1 VDEAGAE
8 AVDAELPPEET
19 EREEPMQLQDLQVE
33 IECRLRQ
40 GESLSR
46 VEESVIDRCE
56 VPEDAKSALWLY
68 GWCLLDD
75 GRRDELSRVNG

>member
-1 VDEAGAE
+1 M
-8 AVDAELPPEET
+8 
-19 EREEPMQLQDLQVE
+19 RLQDLHVE

-46 VEESVIDRCE
+46 VEEAVIDRCE

-75 GRRDELSRVNG
+75 ARRDDELTGVKG

>member
-1 VDEAGAE
+1 VDEA
-8 AVDAELPPEET
+8 DAEGGRGAAARKT
-19 EREEPMQLQDLQVE
+19 EEEPMRLRDLHGE

-46 VEESVIDRCE
+46 VEEAVIDRCE

-75 GRRDELSRVNG
+75 AQRDELTGVKG

>member
-1 VDEAGAE
+1 MRSCRPRTLNGRNR
-8 AVDAELPPEET
+8 L
-19 EREEPMQLQDLQVE
+19 RLQDLQFE

-40 GESLSR
+40 GDSLSR

-75 GRRDELSRVNG
+75 GRRDELIRVKG